1 MNMIG
6 KEIDGRYEI
15 LEEIGK
21 GGMAHVYKS
30 RDKSLNRLVAV
41 KVLKEDYKDDKEF
54 VRRFNVEAQAA
65 ASLSNPHI
73 VSIYDVGCENGMHYI
88 VMEYIEG
95 ETLKEYIDRVGV
107 LPWREAANYSIQICE
122 GIEEAHNNSVIH
134 RDIKPQNIIMASDGV
149 LKVTDF
155 GIARAST
162 QATMTMAN
170 NNTIGTAHYLSPEQ
184 ARGGYTDERT
194 DIYSMG
200 VVMYEMLTGQL
211 PFDDNSPVA
220 IAIKHLQETA
230 TPITDINPDVPNA
243 LEQIVMKAM
252 SKEQDSRYSS
262 ITDMISDIKK
272 VLANPNVNLFA
283 AGRRSL
289 PVDNQVNDAASNTI
303 KMPRTFVDSN
313 LDEQMIPGYDLDD
326 YDEQD
331 EEYEAM
337 ERLNEKRAKR
347 LKKKKERKIAFIAF
361 LSALAVL
368 AVGFAAAFAFTG
380 GFGIFGVEKDSIQIP
395 NVVGMTIKDAQSQ
408 YGKSFS
414 IIEQNRTESTKPAGT
429 ILEQTPAG
437 GDTVSKRDNIII
449 RVVVSLGSSSVT
461 LDDYTGIKYDKAK
474 EELEKLGLKCSKIEK
489 VDPEIKAGLIIS
501 QEPKSGSS
509 VAAGDMITFTVSK
522 GPESTPEPSLVPN
535 KNSNNDSNNEN
546 SSSSTNKPNS
556 NNSSNNDKK
565 DENSSNDNGN
575 NPSSGG
581 SGNTSNE
588 GSGSISGGSTG
599 SGSGTGSEPGS
610 GSGSGSEGSTGSG
623 SGSGSGSEPGSG
635 SGSGSEGS
643 TGSSGGSGTGSET
656 GSGSG
661 TGSENGGG
669 NGLED

>member
-95 ETLKEYIDRVGV
+95 ETLKEYIDRIGV

-134 RDIKPQNIIMASDGV
+134 RDIKPQNIIMTSDGV

-283 AGRRSL
+283 TGRRSI
-289 PVDNQVNDAASNTI
+289 PDDNPINDATSNTI

-429 ILEQTPAG
+429 ILEQTPVG

-535 KNSNNDSNNEN
+535 NNNNNNDQDNKNN
-546 SSSSTNKPNS
+546 SSSNNKPNS
-556 NNSSNNDKK
+556 NDSSNNDKN
-565 DENSSNDNGN
+565 DEKPSNNT
-575 NPSSGG
+575 G
-581 SGNTSNE
+581 SGTDNTTNE
-588 GSGSISGGSTG
+588 GSGSISGGSTGSG

-610 GSGSGSEGSTGSG
+610 GSGSGSEGGTGTGS
-623 SGSGSGSEPGSG
+623 
-635 SGSGSEGS
+635 
-643 TGSSGGSGTGSET
+643 GSGTGSET

-661 TGSENGGG
+661 TGSENGGD